1 MHTDTASQEYLIKLP
16 IGDRDFSFVIEILFF
31 SFEFKFKTL
40 FRCNFTLV
48 CSPRC
53 WWKGLFYV
61 AKINI
66 DFNGVHTGSVPRK
79 SVQFYLRN

>member
-40 FRCNFTLV
+40 FRRNFTSV

-53 WWKGLFYV
+53 
-61 AKINI
+61 
-66 DFNGVHTGSVPRK
+66 
-79 SVQFYLRN
+79 